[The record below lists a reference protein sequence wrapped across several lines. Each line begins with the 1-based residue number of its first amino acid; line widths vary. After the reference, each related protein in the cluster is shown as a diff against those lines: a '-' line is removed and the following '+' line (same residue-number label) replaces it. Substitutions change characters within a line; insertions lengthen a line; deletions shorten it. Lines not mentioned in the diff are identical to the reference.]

1 MSRRSAMMVQRLRVK
16 DGARTFGEDLV
27 PFVTQV
33 PETYLCSQ
41 CTSIAED
48 MRSDSHGHAFCDA
61 CLRELD
67 KGGHFRCRRD
77 GATESISKMTTCS
90 GNYEEVLEFE
100 VQCPK
105 EKSGCSFS
113 GKLRQLQDHL
123 PSCKPRIAKVCPRC
137 FSKIENLPAHIK
149 DSCPKRLISCEYCHE
164 EKEAWTID
172 HHLEECDS
180 RPATCDFCK
189 ETVQS
194 YLKLWNDH
202 IPVCPAKPRP
212 CCYKEF
218 GCTFMGTE
226 LVLEEHIEGN
236 SHTELLLKTILGLK
250 EHQGAALRTQQ
261 DLDTRIAH
269 LEKQN
274 GILVETV
281 GNLLDEIAR
290 LK

>member
-1 MSRRSAMMVQRLRVK
+1 MINNSTSCSVTELMRNRPLSGAMMVQRLRVK

-77 GATESISKMTTCS
+77 GATESISK
-90 GNYEEVLEFE
+90 
-100 VQCPK
+100 
-105 EKSGCSFS
+105 
-113 GKLRQLQDHL
+113 DHL